1 LCSGPAL
8 RQLIHKTRKQSAAG
22 SDQLVA
28 ASTDWEYQTA
38 SSQVFTH
45 LLPLHKR
52 TDFFLPSPLLPILPP
67 SQSVLSSG
75 NDNLQL
81 GLAASRPRASCT
93 APVLLQFSL
102 QCSAHLLS
110 PPQHHSGV
118 TSAQPHGRVT
128 LLTSCPRHSSTRPWH
143 MVRQH
148 VLPAPHLLSPP
159 LLSTTPARP
168 RHMVRQHVLPAPA
181 LFSLVLFT
189 TQI

>member
-1 LCSGPAL
+1 VGEKPRQRCSLWPCLALLVNKNKAFVQRSRPAL

-75 NDNLQL
+75 NGNLQL

-110 PPQHHSGV
+110 P
-118 TSAQPHGRVT
+118 
-128 LLTSCPRHSSTRPWH
+128 LMLN
-143 MVRQH
+143 
-148 VLPAPHLLSPP
+148 
-159 LLSTTPARP
+159 TTP
-168 RHMVRQHVLPAPA
+168 V
-181 LFSLVLFT
+181 
-189 TQI
+189 